1 MDLLKKGKYQ
11 IVIMISVLILF
22 DMASIII
29 VTYVKVTNGT
39 NIDMVKL
46 FLQSTVRLILSA
58 TMYYFLYKG
67 HNWARITSIVLI
79 VLSLFVGFISLII
92 SLNVLTAVGVIVM
105 VKALYTL
112 TLSKSALMFLKR
124 HRLEVTPPTSLT

>member
-1 MDLLKKGKYQ
+1 
-11 IVIMISVLILF
+11 MISVLMLF
-22 DMASIII
+22 DVVGIII

-39 NIDMVKL
+39 NIDMAKL
-46 FLQSTVRLILSA
+46 FVQPTVRLMLSA

-79 VLSLFVGFISLII
+79 VLSLFVGFISLIT

-112 TLSKSALMFLKR
+112 RCLNQLLCF
-124 HRLEVTPPTSLT
+124 